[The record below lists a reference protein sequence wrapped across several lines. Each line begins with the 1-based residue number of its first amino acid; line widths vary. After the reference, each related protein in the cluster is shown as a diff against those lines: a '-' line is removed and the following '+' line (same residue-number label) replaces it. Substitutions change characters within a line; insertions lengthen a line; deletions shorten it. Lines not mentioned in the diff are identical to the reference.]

1 MELAYCLLASAFAV
15 RESNWGLI
23 KEAVPFPPNC
33 FEELFVSYV
42 LLFNSRK
49 YEYILTMFSFYCYY
63 LEFLVLSQCDNLYQT
78 LVLENL
84 KFEILS
90 VSHSAFLELYLFT
103 LENFY
108 SQHLSVS
115 YIYIILHIK
124 FP

>member
-1 MELAYCLLASAFAV
+1 M
-15 RESNWGLI
+15 
-23 KEAVPFPPNC
+23 
-33 FEELFVSYV
+33 
-42 LLFNSRK
+42 
-49 YEYILTMFSFYCYY
+49 
-63 LEFLVLSQCDNLYQT
+63 LSQCDNLYQT